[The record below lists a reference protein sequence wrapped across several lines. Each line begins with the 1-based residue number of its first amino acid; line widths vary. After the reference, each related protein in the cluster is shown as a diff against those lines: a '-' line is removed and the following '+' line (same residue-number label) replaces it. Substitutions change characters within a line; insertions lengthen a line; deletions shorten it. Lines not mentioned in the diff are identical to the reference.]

1 MAPDAMLGALRRVPH
16 PRVLPLAASA
26 GDLRFRFANCT
37 FIEIS
42 RLILEYMER
51 HGVPNAES
59 HRSRS
64 AVSKRRLANRTSEL
78 LPTIPTVISVSIVP
92 FFPRAAVL
100 TQTTAVLH
108 RLQKIKS

>member
-42 RLILEYMER
+42 RLILECIEYRMQSPTAPQSL
-51 HGVPNAES
+51 GGLGA
-59 HRSRS
+59 
-64 AVSKRRLANRTSEL
+64 TSEREIAL
-78 LPTIPTVISVSIVP
+78 
-92 FFPRAAVL
+92 
-100 TQTTAVLH
+100 
-108 RLQKIKS
+108 